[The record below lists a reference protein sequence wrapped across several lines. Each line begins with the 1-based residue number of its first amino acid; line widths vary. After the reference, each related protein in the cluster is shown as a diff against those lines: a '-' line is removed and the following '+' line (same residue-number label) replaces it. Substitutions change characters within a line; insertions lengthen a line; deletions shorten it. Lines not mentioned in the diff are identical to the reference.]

1 MRDGAVRRL
10 PVTYHG
16 HVLYF
21 TASCDRRWLDRC
33 NSKDLWG
40 WVVRHGIR
48 KQLVSD
54 GEGLT
59 AGERPEGQPAIDGR
73 AIALSIRENEP
84 KQNRMDW
91 WEKVYRAE
99 STIEAIQ
106 ELLQSLRLELPVQS
120 LVLYYLD
127 PGQRA
132 ANVVC
137 AATQSPFPVDVR
149 TIRCT
154 ESKWSE
160 LVAWLDEGELLRQH
174 SPRRS
179 GKLAQLT
186 PDSYTGYSVGIP
198 LRGFQSGAGGQSGIA
213 IVEIEHGRAVRDD
226 QWHVIERLRGPLWFL
241 LLAAI
246 AKSSPASETN
256 ALEEGPSATKDII
269 VGADSGLRS
278 VMERVEIVAPSDM
291 PVLILGDTG
300 TGKEVVARAIHQ
312 RSARG
317 GKPFIRVNCGAIPP
331 ELIDSQLFGH
341 ERGSFTG
348 ASDQRKGWFE
358 RADGGTLFLDEI
370 GELPLAAQVRLLR
383 VLQEHQI
390 ERVGGEEW
398 IHVDVRIVAATHRDL
413 ANMVHQRT
421 FREDLWYR
429 INMFPILLPRLCE
442 RIEDIPA
449 LARHF
454 AKRASTNFGLPY
466 VELASSDIKQLIEY
480 RWPGNIRELQAVMDR
495 AVILGRGTK
504 LDIEN
509 ALGIGIA
516 TRYEPAVETDEPT
529 FYEVI
534 PEQPVRRILEQKDKF
549 AARVEDD
556 SDLELDAL
564 DHAIRRHI
572 EKALVL
578 TQGQI
583 EGKRGAAHFLKINP
597 HTLRAKMRKL
607 GIDWNQFRETS

>member
-1 MRDGAVRRL
+1 MKEIVWDQVFQAASTLEAVQR
-10 PVTYHG
+10 
-16 HVLYF
+16 VL
-21 TASCDRRWLDRC
+21 S
-33 NSKDLWG
+33 N
-40 WVVRHGIR
+40 
-48 KQLVSD
+48 
-54 GEGLT
+54 
-59 AGERPEGQPAIDGR
+59 
-73 AIALSIRENEP
+73 
-84 KQNRMDW
+84 
-91 WEKVYRAE
+91 
-99 STIEAIQ
+99 
-106 ELLQSLRLELPVQS
+106 LRLELPIQS
-120 LVLYYLD
+120 LVVYALERS
-127 PGQRA
+127 QRA
-132 ANVVC
+132 ATVVA
-137 AATQSPFPVDVR
+137 AATHGPFPIDAR
-149 TIRCT
+149 TVRCT

-160 LVAWLDEGELLRQH
+160 MEAWVEENGILRQH
-174 SPRRS
+174 GPRRT
-179 GKLAQLT
+179 GKLAYLT
-186 PDSYTGYSVGIP
+186 PDSTTGSALGIP
-198 LRGFQSGAGGQSGIA
+198 LRSFHADGCDQVGVA
-213 IVEIEHGRAVRDD
+213 ILEVEHGRALRDE
-226 QWHVIERLRGPLWFL
+226 QWLALERLRGPLWFL
-241 LLAAI
+241 LLAATPRL
-246 AKSSPASETN
+246 SHASE
-256 ALEEGPSATKDII
+256 AIGPEEGPSATKDLI

-312 RSARG
+312 RSSRAGR
-317 GKPFIRVNCGAIPP
+317 PFIRVNCGAIPP

-413 ANMVHQRT
+413 AGMVHQRS

-495 AVILGRGTK
+495 AVILGRGSK

-534 PEQPVRRILEQKDKF
+534 PEQPVQRVAVANEGHRVGLEKEPE
-549 AARVEDD
+549 R
-556 SDLELDAL
+556 ELDAL
-564 DHAIRRHI
+564 DNAIRRHI

-583 EGKRGAAHFLKINP
+583 EGKRGAAHYLKINP

-607 GIDWNQFRETS
+607 GIDWNQFREST